1 MAGVSLLIIIYFC
14 TLIYLNIQS
23 NDSELANAN
32 SSHRLSSV
40 YMRILTNYF
49 QILTLASSYD
59 LSWTDNMKQLMR
71 YLSLISQSQ
80 EILFSVDCF
89 LRDN

>member
-1 MAGVSLLIIIYFC
+1 MAGVSLLIILYVC

-23 NDSELANAN
+23 YDIEVANG
-32 SSHRLSSV
+32 SSSQRLSSV

-49 QILTLASSYD
+49 QVLALASSYD
-59 LSWTDNMKQLMR
+59 LSWTDNMKQLMQ

>member
-1 MAGVSLLIIIYFC
+1 MAGVCLLIIIYFC
-14 TLIYLNIQS
+14 ALIYLNIQS
-23 NDSELANAN
+23 YDIEVANG
-32 SSHRLSSV
+32 SSSQRLSSV

-49 QILTLASSYD
+49 QVLALASSYD
-59 LSWTDNMKQLMR
+59 LSWTDNMKQLMQ